1 MRNDCGPT
9 HGERRDRHDIVPDD
23 EEGSWSAV
31 ELVDSYAAGRLA
43 AVPSPARPAVA
54 RGLHTAPVR
63 RDQRPDQ
70 PELLH
75 EVDGGHTVWRIQCGD
90 MIHRDRC
97 VTVFVD
103 AGEIVVVGPPG
114 ETARMT
120 TGQVSQL
127 RAALNEAA
135 MLAER
140 CR

>member
-1 MRNDCGPT
+1 MTVPPPT
-9 HGERRDRHDIVPDD
+9 GSGGTWHDIVPGD

-43 AVPSPARPAVA
+43 AVPSPARPAVGRA
-54 RGLHTAPVR
+54 LHAAPVR
-63 RDQRPDQ
+63 RDQRPNQ
-70 PELLH
+70 PELLR
-75 EVDGGHTVWRIQCGD
+75 EVEGGHTVWRIQCGD